1 MMRAG
6 DDACDSLPQ
15 PAAQTHPRRQSI
27 LTPNETED
35 VAEMTSV
42 ETTEPQQT
50 QNVSEQ
56 SGLIR
61 PNSPA
66 LNPELTREIA
76 VEVPADQ
83 VSKAYSKIVRRY
95 QKLARIP
102 GFRAGKVPESLVRN
116 RFAKEVRQEVMDS
129 LVQERFR
136 SEMES
141 ANLQP
146 ISQPQIIELNLQDE
160 QPLRFRAQ
168 FEVAPVID
176 VTGYDAVTVERPSVQ
191 LEDAEYDAELDRVL
205 DSHSTIETVEEDRP
219 LADGDWAEITFKGTR
234 RKTEG
239 ETLPLEAAD
248 TDEIDGDDVMVEIGG
263 KNTLP
268 AFNDALRGQSKGGEF
283 DLEVAYPADFG
294 DVRLAGLTIDYS
306 VKVNAI
312 KQKTLPEKNDDFA
325 KQLGDFETWE
335 AFTNTL
341 RENAT
346 NGKKQNLENESKG
359 RLVDGLVEK
368 FQFPV
373 PESFVQQQIDVRLD
387 RGLRALAQQGMTREQ
402 MQTLDF
408 ARLRDAQRDEAVK
421 EVKASLILDKV
432 AETMG
437 IQIKDEDVE
446 RELMMLSM
454 QSREPLEQLRE
465 RLNADGGIN
474 RMREQMRREA
484 TATTLYE
491 KMA

>member
-1 MMRAG
+1 MTPVEAVE
-6 DDACDSLPQ
+6 Q
-15 PAAQTHPRRQSI
+15 P
-27 LTPNETED
+27 E
-35 VAEMTSV
+35 
-42 ETTEPQQT
+42 QT
-50 QNVSEQ
+50 QDNSDS

-61 PNSPA
+61 PQSPA
-66 LNPELTREIA
+66 LNPELTREVA
-76 VEVPADQ
+76 VEVPADE
-83 VSKAYSKIVRRY
+83 VSKAFSKIVRRY
-95 QKLARIP
+95 QKMARIP
-102 GFRAGKVPESLVRN
+102 GFRAGKVPESLIRG

-129 LVQERFR
+129 LVQDRFR

-168 FEVAPVID
+168 FEVAPVVD
-176 VTGYDAVTVERPSVQ
+176 VTGYETVTVERPSVQ
-191 LEDAEYDAELDRVL
+191 LEDAEYDAELDRVM
-205 DSHSTIETVEEDRP
+205 DAHATIETVEDDRP
-219 LADGDWAEITFKGTR
+219 LADGDWAEISFKGAR

-239 ETLPLEAAD
+239 ETIPEEAAE
-248 TDEIDGDDVMVEIGG
+248 TDEIEGEDVMVEIGG

-268 AFNDALRGQSKGGEF
+268 AFNDALRGQSKGQEF
-283 DLEVAYPADFG
+283 DLEVVYPADFG
-294 DVRLAGLTIDYS
+294 DVRLAGLTIDYN

-312 KQKTLPEKNDDFA
+312 KRKTYPEKNDDFA
-325 KQLGDFETWE
+325 KQLGDFETWD
-335 AFTNTL
+335 AFSSTL

-346 NGKKQNLENESKG
+346 NGKKQNAENEAKG
-359 RLVDGLVEK
+359 KLVDTLVEK
-368 FQFPV
+368 FNFPV

-421 EVKASLILDKV
+421 EVKASLILDKI
-432 AETMG
+432 AETTDV
-437 IQIKDEDVE
+437 QVKDEDVE
-446 RELMMLSM
+446 RELMILSM

-465 RLNADGGIN
+465 RLSGDGSIN
-474 RMREQMRREA
+474 RIREQMRREA
-484 TATTLYE
+484 TATALYE

>member
-1 MMRAG
+1 M
-6 DDACDSLPQ
+6 
-15 PAAQTHPRRQSI
+15 
-27 LTPNETED
+27 TPNDTEEA
-35 VAEMTSV
+35 VAETNLV
-42 ETTEPQQT
+42 EATEQHDH
-50 QNVSEQ
+50 SHDGHDH
-56 SGLIR
+56 SGH
-61 PNSPA
+61 NHTHAPA
-66 LNPELTREIA
+66 LNPELTREVH
-76 VEVPADQ
+76 VEVPAAE
-83 VSKAYSKIVRRY
+83 VSKAFAKVVKRY
-95 QKLARIP
+95 QKMARIP

-136 SEMES
+136 IEMES
-141 ANLQP
+141 QNLLP

-176 VTGYDAVTVERPSVQ
+176 VTGYDTATVERPSIQ
-191 LEDAEYDAELDRVL
+191 LEDAEYDAEMERLLDA
-205 DSHSTIETVEEDRP
+205 HATIETVEEDRP
-219 LADGDWAEITFKGTR
+219 LQDGDWAEISFKGAR
-234 RKTEG
+234 RKIEG
-239 ETLPLEAAD
+239 DTTAMEASE
-248 TDEIDGDDVMVEIGG
+248 TDEIEGEDVMVEIGG

-268 AFNDALRGQSKGGEF
+268 AFNEALRGQSKGQEF
-283 DLEVAYPADFG
+283 DLEVVYPADFG
-294 DVRLAGLTIDYS
+294 DVRLAGLTIDYN
-306 VKVNAI
+306 VTVNAI
-312 KQKTLPEKNDDFA
+312 KRKIYPEKTDEFA
-325 KQLGDFETWE
+325 KQLGDYESWD
-335 AFTNTL
+335 AFANTL

-346 NGKKQNLENESKG
+346 NGKKQQAENEAKG
-359 RLVDGLVEK
+359 KLVDTLVEK

-387 RGLRALAQQGMTREQ
+387 RGLRALAQQGMTREE

-408 ARLRDAQRDEAVK
+408 ARLREAQRDEAVK

-432 AETMG
+432 AETMD
-437 IQIKDEDVE
+437 IRVKEDDVE
-446 RELMMLSM
+446 RELMILSI

-465 RLNADGGIN
+465 RMNGDGSIS

>member
-1 MMRAG
+1 M
-6 DDACDSLPQ
+6 
-15 PAAQTHPRRQSI
+15 
-27 LTPNETED
+27 TPNETAD
-35 VAEMTSV
+35 VAEKTSV
-42 ETTEPQQT
+42 EAIQQPVQT
-50 QNVSEQ
+50 QANDQ
-56 SGLIR
+56 PSGLIR
-61 PNSPA
+61 GQQGPA
-66 LNPELTREIA
+66 LNQELTREVA
-76 VEVPADQ
+76 VEVPANE
-83 VSKAYSKIVRRY
+83 VSKAYSKIIKRY

-102 GFRAGKVPESLVRN
+102 GFRAGKVPETLIRN

-141 ANLQP
+141 ANLLP
-146 ISQPQIIELNLQDE
+146 ISQPQITEMFLQED

-176 VTGYDAVTVERPSVQ
+176 ISGYEAVTVEKPAVQ

-205 DSHSTIETVEEDRP
+205 DQHATIETVEEDRP
-219 LADGDWAEITFKGTR
+219 LADGDWAEITFKGIR

-239 ETLPLEAAD
+239 EAVAAEAAE
-248 TDEIDGDDVMVEIGG
+248 TDEIDGEDVMVEIGG

-268 AFNDALRGQSKGGEF
+268 AFNDALRGQPKGGEF

-294 DVRLAGLTIDYS
+294 DVRLAGLTIDYN

-312 KQKTLPEKNDDFA
+312 KHKSYPEKNDDFA
-325 KQLGDFETWE
+325 KQLGDFETWD
-335 AFTNTL
+335 AFTTTL

-346 NGKKQNLENESKG
+346 NGKKQNIENEAKG
-359 RLVDGLVEK
+359 KLVDALVEK
-368 FQFPV
+368 FNFPV

-408 ARLRDAQRDEAVK
+408 ARLRDGQRDEAVK
-421 EVKASLILDKV
+421 EVKASLILDKI
-432 AETMG
+432 AEATNVE
-437 IQIKDEDVE
+437 IKDEDVE
-446 RELMMLSM
+446 RELMILSM
-454 QSREPLEQLRE
+454 QTREPLDQLRE
-465 RLNADGGIN
+465 RMSGDGSIGRI
-474 RMREQMRREA
+474 REQMRREA
-484 TATTLYE
+484 TATALYE